1 MLKLRVSSARLIS
14 EGQNHL
20 VDVEDCFPA
29 TVRLLRTVEEERGW
43 GWDWGGL
50 AEEKR

>member
-1 MLKLRVSSARLIS
+1 MLQVSSALGGLIS

-29 TVRLLRTVEEERGW
+29 TVSLLRTVEGGKSFGRGK
-43 GWDWGGL
+43 GDSL
-50 AEEKR
+50 VQT

>member
-1 MLKLRVSSARLIS
+1 MSSALRVLLS

-29 TVRLLRTVEEERGW
+29 TVSLLRTVE
-43 GWDWGGL
+43 GGGGGRVL
-50 AEEKR
+50 AEERVIH